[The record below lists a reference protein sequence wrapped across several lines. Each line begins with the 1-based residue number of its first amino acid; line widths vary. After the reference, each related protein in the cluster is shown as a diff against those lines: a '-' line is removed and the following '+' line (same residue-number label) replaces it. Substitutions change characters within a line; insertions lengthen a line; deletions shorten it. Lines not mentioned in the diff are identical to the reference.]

1 METRDLGVG
10 RTVRLPKVA
19 ESDLAE
25 AALSEELDLYAALL
39 HDADHAGLVGEG
51 TIEGSLLSEVNL
63 SEAKLGP
70 LTLSDVVL
78 RQVDLSN
85 ASLQQ
90 VVARRTEWRS
100 CRAIGL
106 RLSFELVTDLSI
118 VDCKL
123 DYATVHVEKVKAI
136 AVFAGCSFREAT
148 ISGDLSNTVFQ
159 DCDFT
164 GTEFRARSASKC
176 DLRTSRLNEA
186 RGLLTLKGATI
197 SMDQAVAMSA
207 MIAAEAGLIVAG

>member
-1 METRDLGVG
+1 VPTRDLGGG
-10 RTVRLPKVA
+10 RKINLPDVD
-19 ESDLAE
+19 DLAP
-25 AALSEELDLYAALL
+25 ASLGDLQ
-39 HDADHAGLVGEG
+39 DEG
-51 TIEGSLLSEVNL
+51 TIETALLTDVDL

-70 LTLSDVVL
+70 LTMSNVML

-85 ASLQQ
+85 TSLQQ
-90 VVARRTEWRS
+90 LVARRTEWRS
-100 CRAIGL
+100 CRAIGM
-106 RLSFELVTDLSI
+106 RLSLDLATDLSI

-123 DYATVHVEKVKAI
+123 DYATVHLERVKGI
-136 AVFAGCSFREAT
+136 AAFVGCSFREAT

-176 DLRTSRLNEA
+176 DLRSSRLTEA

-197 SMDQAVAMSA
+197 SVEQAVAVSA
-207 MIAAEAGLIVAG
+207 MIAAEVGLIVAG